1 MTFRNLPLHN
11 LIKFSFKDLAAA
23 SESFKKIPGISEC
36 VIVQTQ
42 SRVEIFTVNEL
53 ESDSPDLR
61 TQEGKNL
68 IIKKIQDTWKS
79 LSELEQYDVDHFDQI
94 LEVYVNNDVYLHL
107 LRLACGL
114 ESVVVGHDTILD
126 RKSTRLNSS
135 HT

>member
-11 LIKFSFKDLAAA
+11 LIKFSFKDLAVA

-68 IIKKIQDTWKS
+68 IIKKIGRAH
-79 LSELEQYDVDHFDQI
+79 V
-94 LEVYVNNDVYLHL
+94 
-107 LRLACGL
+107 
-114 ESVVVGHDTILD
+114 
-126 RKSTRLNSS
+126 
-135 HT
+135 